1 MALDSHHMKL
11 EYSSRSK
18 VLGMCVLAHLSLIQQ
33 LYRNSNAAH
42 SCDLMSVRKPEVVSE
57 GAEAGW

>member
-1 MALDSHHMKL
+1 MALYSHHMKL

-18 VLGMCVLAHLSLIQQ
+18 VVGMCALAHLSLIQQ

-42 SCDLMSVRKPEVVSE
+42 SCDLVFVRKLEVFFLE
-57 GAEAGW
+57 GAEAG